1 MAIGTEH
8 GGAEP
13 GGAEH
18 RGADDRET
26 GGPVKDRRADFI
38 EATLA
43 CMADHGHQGTTVRR
57 IADYAGVVPGL
68 LTHYFSGKDALIA
81 AAYREMSDRLH
92 RHVVE
97 VVEAAG
103 ADPVAR
109 LSAFLATSFRPPS
122 FEPAQLKLWVGYW
135 SFVLSDPAVRR
146 IHAETYARYRVLV
159 VSLVGPVL
167 EAKGRVADDSEVE
180 ALAIGISALLDGL
193 WLEHGLD
200 ASAFGSS
207 DAEGIAREMIGARLG
222 IDLSV

>member
-1 MAIGTEH
+1 MAIEAGHQNTDDGD
-8 GGAEP
+8 GGGSA
-13 GGAEH
+13 
-18 RGADDRET
+18 R
-26 GGPVKDRRADFI
+26 DRRADFI

-68 LTHYFSGKDALIA
+68 LTHYFSGKDALVA

-122 FEPAQLKLWVGYW
+122 FEPMQLKLWVGYW

-146 IHAETYARYRVLV
+146 IHAETYSRYRVMV
-159 VSLVGPVL
+159 VSLVRPVL
-167 EAKGRVADDSEVE
+167 ETTGRPADEREVD

-207 DAEGIAREMIGARLG
+207 DAERIAREMIGARLG
-222 IDLSV
+222 IDLSVCA